1 MVDIDVLILEG
12 FCDFD
17 RFLLNKLSCKY
28 VCFKLIF
35 DFDKKYFFLI
45 IESEFVC
52 LVVWEIFI

>member
-45 IESEFVC
+45 IESEFVW
-52 LVVWEIFI
+52 LVV